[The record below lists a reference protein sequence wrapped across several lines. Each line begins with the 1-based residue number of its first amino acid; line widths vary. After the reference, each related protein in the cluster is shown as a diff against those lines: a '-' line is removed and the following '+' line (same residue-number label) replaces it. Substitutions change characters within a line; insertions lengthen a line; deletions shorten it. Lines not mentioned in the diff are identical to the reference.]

1 MNYVYEMPKEM
12 LKECTKPGRVERFE
26 YDTQTY
32 DENGNKPMHKG
43 AWVYLPFGYDESKKY
58 NVLYLLH
65 GGGVT
70 EDWWFKMFPDTVTIL
85 DNMFAD
91 GICDPCIIVTPT
103 YYRGDET
110 ADKQADY
117 ITEHFNVEL
126 RRDLIPAVEKHYSTY
141 AREALLN
148 LPEAAPVGATYDA
161 EDIAKK
167 DASLVS
173 ILTGTRDH
181 RAFAG
186 LSLGSMTTYRAAF
199 YNNFDLFA
207 WYGPFSGCCGP
218 FGDHDKEVSRILE
231 TLKNGEASGLPLKY
245 MFCGNGDKDIAY
257 AEHTD
262 IMGKV
267 LPQCPQLK
275 PGENYDFYVIPGGVH
290 DMKAW
295 QLHLYHALQV
305 FFK

>member
-1 MNYVYEMPKEM
+1 MNYVYEMPAEM
-12 LKECTKPGRVERFE
+12 LKECDQPGKVERFE
-26 YDTQTY
+26 YDTFTY
-32 DENGNKPMHKG
+32 DEENKPMHKG
-43 AWVYLPFGYDESKKY
+43 AWVYLPYGYDDAKSY

-65 GGGVT
+65 GGNVS
-70 EDWWFKMFPDTVTIL
+70 EDWWFKMFPETVTIL
-85 DNMFAD
+85 DNMIAK

-103 YYRGDET
+103 YYRGTEVDR
-110 ADKQADY
+110 QADF
-117 ITEHFNVEL
+117 ITEHFNIEL
-126 RRDLIPAVEKHYSTY
+126 RRDLIPAVERHYATF
-141 AREALLN
+141 AREELKK
-148 LPEAAPVGATYDA
+148 LPEGSLDAQAIAPWPENAKANDA
-161 EDIAKK
+161 
-167 DASLVS
+167 LVS
-173 ILTGTRDH
+173 LLTKTRDH

-199 YNNFDLFA
+199 YNNFNLFA

-218 FGDHDKEVSRILE
+218 FGDHDKEVKRILE
-231 TLKNGEASGLPLKY
+231 TLKTGEAQGLPLKY

-267 LPQCPQLK
+267 LPQCPQMK
-275 PGENYDFYVIPGGVH
+275 HGENYDFYVIPGGVH

-305 FFK
+305 FFR